1 MLPKDR
7 RIKVNIDGFK
17 KKKRQ
22 KKRKKKKSI
31 TLDTTGNGFYSVQNL
46 YLMMEYML
54 LLNLDYSKSL
64 ENLDI
69 QFLFLLWTLAIF
81 LRRFIKKSIWNDSYE
96 VNLCI
101 SKHDRDFKDSQSV
114 NDNIVW
120 QRIYRSKQNWNNLL
134 SYFWFVHTCYLC
146 KLNGLLNEAC
156 DLSWELYFDNCLKML
171 KMRM

>member
-31 TLDTTGNGFYSVQNL
+31 TLDTTGNRFYSVQNL

-69 QFLFLLWTLAIF
+69 QFLFLL
-81 LRRFIKKSIWNDSYE
+81 
-96 VNLCI
+96 
-101 SKHDRDFKDSQSV
+101 
-114 NDNIVW
+114 
-120 QRIYRSKQNWNNLL
+120 
-134 SYFWFVHTCYLC
+134 
-146 KLNGLLNEAC
+146 
-156 DLSWELYFDNCLKML
+156 
-171 KMRM
+171 